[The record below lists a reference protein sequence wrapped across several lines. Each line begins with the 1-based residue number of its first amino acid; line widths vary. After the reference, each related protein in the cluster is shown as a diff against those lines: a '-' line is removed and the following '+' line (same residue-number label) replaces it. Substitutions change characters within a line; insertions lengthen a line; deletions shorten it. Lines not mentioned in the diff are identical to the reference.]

1 MLTMSGSDLIWP
13 PERPRAAVPGSEW
26 SQARSNL
33 CLDFHGDPAS
43 AQLVVFSDGNHY
55 MALAECVEVFV
66 RRSTGLHEVFYTTT
80 PPSVYLAWM
89 RTGELNPGNL
99 TLRVRPHV
107 MIGPRD
113 VVERLHAEGETGA
126 LVGFARSR
134 GNAYLVRAGNPKGIR
149 GVADLVRPDVVPFIS
164 NPETEAA
171 SYGMYRETM
180 LATARMQGLDVGA
193 LERRLSG
200 RRGRV
205 AASCSAS
212 ASTIARSIRRWWTG
226 RRTWRW
232 CNHLALRY
240 VRVFPGEFE
249 MVCEGRDPE
258 GDGDGEPARGMV
270 VTEYAV
276 ALTRRAGEV
285 VSSYEDMEYDLVWD
299 KCEVDLQWDIWRG
312 GPTGYLLVEAASE
325 LIWRRHG

>member
-13 PERPRAAVPGSEW
+13 PERPRAAAPGSEW

-89 RTGELNPGNL
+89 KTGELNLGNL
-99 TLRVRPHV
+99 TLRVRPNV
-107 MIGPRD
+107 VIGPRE

-126 LVGFARSR
+126 PVAFARSR

-149 GVADLVRPDVVPFIS
+149 GVADLLRPDVIPFIS
-164 NPETEAA
+164 NPDTEAA
-171 SYGMYRETM
+171 SYGVYRETM
-180 LATARMQGLDVGA
+180 LATARILGLDVGA

-200 RRGRV
+200 EAETAETAGEAGEGGTVVFGERIHHREAPQALADGKADV
-205 AASCSAS
+205 AMVYY
-212 ASTIARSIRRWWTG
+212 
-226 RRTWRW
+226 
-232 CNHLALRY
+232 HLALRY

-249 MVCEGRDPE
+249 MVCEGWDPE
-258 GDGDGEPARGMV
+258 GDGEPVEGMV
-270 VTEYAV
+270 VTEYVV
-276 ALTRRAGEV
+276 APARRAGEWGEV
-285 VSSYEDMEYDLVWD
+285 FVGFMRSREVTEIYME
-299 KCEVDLQWDIWRG
+299 
-312 GPTGYLLVEAASE
+312 
-325 LIWRRHG
+325 HGMQFLTD